1 LNEKQ
6 SETIT
11 TPCDSR
17 QSSHEDEISYTKDFR
32 NLKVIWFDVF
42 INTPLQEMFPLAKYL
57 CEHAIYVRDEAYNF
71 PVAPEM
77 IKIVDKDRFYR
88 KGEKYHLNI

>member
-17 QSSHEDEISYTKDFR
+17 QSSHEDEISYTKDFMD
-32 NLKVIWFDVF
+32 LKVIWFDVF
-42 INTPLQEMFPLAKYL
+42 INTPLQERCPLAKYF